1 MDEVS
6 SQGTSVPLRQDD
18 VQRLFHLILLNPSC
32 GGQIA
37 LTSERSESLARR
49 SVDLGGDL
57 RAQQPSWM
65 VCGACCGK
73 GARSTACPIVLRPE
87 CRYQARRSRAPLRGF
102 GAWQRH
108 SGRAFDIH
116 AVRRRNGDHV

>member
-49 SVDLGGDL
+49 MHSSSKHEISIMKDE
-57 RAQQPSWM
+57 
-65 VCGACCGK
+65 
-73 GARSTACPIVLRPE
+73 PE
-87 CRYQARRSRAPLRGF
+87 LDTTPPR
-102 GAWQRH
+102 
-108 SGRAFDIH
+108 
-116 AVRRRNGDHV
+116 